1 VTERRGG
8 KGGGAREGAGGRRGA
23 DEARGA
29 ARARAGDRGSG
40 APSLL
45 DAIERF
51 AQGRGA
57 IALLV
62 GVAIAS
68 NALAFDARLNTNG
81 DNAQYL
87 VLAESIL
94 AGKGLAHINT
104 PNAEPHTKYPFLYPL
119 ALAGVLAVLPGALV
133 AAKLVSTLAGI
144 GSVLLVFLLFRARGS
159 ALVALG
165 AALATA
171 VSMHIL
177 EFSHITLAEVPYLFV
192 SLATL
197 VAIERTLAAKEDRWP
212 QLALI
217 LLGIAASYYTKSV
230 GLALA
235 IAAPVAFAVRRR
247 FRAAL
252 ILLVGFGALSFP
264 WYLRNKEVGQENL
277 YLDYFLMRDPYRENS
292 GTITPPEFAKRIG
305 VNIVKYERFF
315 LPNGFVPQAFT
326 GTPGAPAVE
335 VAVFFV
341 PLVLAAIGI
350 ASAIRRGYV
359 ATELYVI
366 VFLVMIHMWP
376 DVWSGTR
383 FFLPLLP
390 LLFAYALA
398 GTESIAA
405 RFAARGTA
413 RARARAGAP
422 AEPQAVAAQHAAR
435 PTGAR
440 MMMPAALLIAIN
452 ALATIQE
459 RASRRGYTPDWTN
472 FFAAAEW
479 IRANTPPDAIV
490 SSRSSYILYWKTHRK
505 TVGYRFTEEPEAVW
519 QDLMQSG
526 ARYVLVDAFFWTGT
540 TGRYLVPA
548 LEAHRDRWRPVWQAT
563 REPPTFVLELLREG
577 EAAG

>member
-8 KGGGAREGAGGRRGA
+8 RGAGARAGGRRGA
-23 DEARGA
+23 GETGA
-29 ARARAGDRGSG
+29 ARARLGERGSG
-40 APSLL
+40 VERPL

-51 AQGRGA
+51 ARGRGA
-57 IALLV
+57 IALLIA
-62 GVAIAS
+62 VAVCA
-68 NALAFDARLNTNG
+68 NAVAFDTRLNTNG

-87 VLAESIL
+87 ILAESIL
-94 AGKGLAHINT
+94 AGKGLAHVNT

-144 GSVLLVFLLFRARGS
+144 GSVLLVFLLWRARGS
-159 ALVALG
+159 PVVALG

-171 VSMHIL
+171 VSPHIL
-177 EFSHITLAEVPYLFV
+177 EFSHITLAEVPYLFL

-197 VAIERTLAAKEDRWP
+197 FAIERALAAKEDRWP
-212 QLALI
+212 QLALV
-217 LLGIAASYYTKSV
+217 LLGIMASYYTKSV

-235 IAAPVAFAVRRR
+235 VAAPVAFALRRR

-252 ILLVGFGALSFP
+252 ILLIGFGALSFP

-305 VNIVKYERFF
+305 VNVVKYERFF

-326 GTPGAPAVE
+326 GMPGAPAVE
-335 VAVFFV
+335 GLVFFV
-341 PLVLAAIGI
+341 PLALAAVGI
-350 ASAIRRGYV
+350 ASAMRRGYV

-398 GTESIAA
+398 GAERIAA
-405 RFAARGTA
+405 RVALRGATGGARAHADTSAKSPADALPHASPPAAR
-413 RARARAGAP
+413 
-422 AEPQAVAAQHAAR
+422 AAALLA
-435 PTGAR
+435 
-440 MMMPAALLIAIN
+440 AALLIAVSAI
-452 ALATIQE
+452 ATVQE
-459 RASRRGYTPDWTN
+459 RAGRRGYTPDWAN

-479 IRANTPPDAIV
+479 IRANTPPEAIV

-526 ARYVLVDAFFWTGT
+526 ARYVLVDTFFWTGT

-548 LEAHRDRWRPVWQAT
+548 LEAHRDRWRPVWESTQQ
-563 REPPTFVLELLREG
+563 PPTFVLELLREG